1 MQFLCS
7 LTDAI
12 IMNRKSSKKYI
23 KETKINEAMLREISR
38 IIRDE
43 VKDPAIPDMTSVT
56 GVSVT
61 GDLRYA
67 TVRVSVY
74 GDDEVKEKAIKAL
87 KKAAPFVRS
96 RVAAGMN
103 MRYTPEIKFVP
114 DGAIQYGVN
123 MISKINKLMREEK
136 SNEE

>member
-1 MQFLCS
+1 
-7 LTDAI
+7 
-12 IMNRKSSKKYI
+12 MNSRNSRKYI
-23 KETKINEAMLREISR
+23 KETRINEAMLREISR

-43 VKDPAIPDMTSVT
+43 VKDPGIPELTSVT

-74 GDDEVKEKAIKAL
+74 GDDDVREKAAKAL
-87 KKAAPFVRS
+87 KKAAPFIRS

-103 MRYTPEIKFVP
+103 MRYTPEIKFVV
-114 DGAIQYGVN
+114 DDAIEYGVN
-123 MISKINKLMREEK
+123 MISRINKLMSEEK
-136 SNEE
+136 SDEE